1 MFERIKAGQPPS
13 FDYEPWPDISEEA
26 KACVRRMLKHS
37 PSDRATADEILTD
50 PWMQRNGVASDKP
63 LGVRVVGMRWGGGG
77 REGAMGWLW
86 GVSFWV
92 VVGEGGGGGA

>member
-1 MFERIKAGQPPS
+1 MFERIKAGQLPS

-63 LGVRVVGMRWGGGG
+63 LGVRVVGMRGGGW
-77 REGAMGWLW
+77 RARWVK
-86 GVSFWV
+86 GVDSIPETVSRLQGV
-92 VVGEGGGGGA
+92 VPLRI